1 MAAPRLANLPPPDS
15 ASCRQRG
22 PRRAFQRKEPLRQV
36 SPAALRGAA
45 VTKRCLLGETKGGR
59 TSGKPRHLPATSH
72 PLRTSGAVH
81 RARQSPAAPQRA
93 ELPGPRLGTDAARPK
108 ANSPREAGS
117 QGPPRESES
126 SRRLACDGIK
136 VGTGKYGRKYGRKRG
151 NKQPDAGGSSR
162 RALRGAMAVF
172 GETPHDPRGPPEE
185 PSSGRRA
192 AAGEASWSGAGLATC
207 RDSGREGGR
216 RQGGRRG
223 TEPAA
228 GFNARFRAW
237 HGPGDPPGD
246 PPSSSRPILGG
257 F

>member
-72 PLRTSGAVH
+72 PLLTSRAVH
-81 RARQSPAAPQRA
+81 WARQSPAAPQRA

-151 NKQPDAGGSSR
+151 NTGGNGEISSPTLGAAHGELCAGPWRFLGKPRTTLDGPPRSRALGAEQQRERRRGRAPASRHVVIAGG
-162 RALRGAMAVF
+162 RAGD
-172 GETPHDPRGPPEE
+172 GK
-185 PSSGRRA
+185 
-192 AAGEASWSGAGLATC
+192 GAGGA
-207 RDSGREGGR
+207 
-216 RQGGRRG
+216 
-223 TEPAA
+223 
-228 GFNARFRAW
+228 
-237 HGPGDPPGD
+237 
-246 PPSSSRPILGG
+246 PSCGLQRPL
-257 F
+257 